1 MPTIVCYGDSN
12 THGYDA
18 ATGGRFARSVR
29 WPGVLA
35 AELGGTADVI
45 EEGLNGR
52 TTIWDDPY
60 LDGRNGRAYLLPCLR
75 SHAPVDV
82 LVLMLGTNDLKSIF
96 GRSAAEIA
104 AGAGALVELAL
115 LSGTGPRGQ
124 SAARAARGAAAPG
137 RAHGDLRAVGLRRGA
152 RQEPAVRGPVPD
164 RRGAQGRGVPRRGA
178 AWRRWTRPTAS
189 TSRRPG
195 MRRWGGRSPRP
206 YEGSCEGRRAAWS
219 RARPAR
225 AVAAA
230 LPHHDGGPRGPAVE
244 AGGDRRGARRSRPTG
259 SRGGVRDGRPVR
271 GQHRLSQ
278 RRRDLP
284 SGRQPDPPRLGDPPA
299 HSVRRG
305 HGGPGRDPG
314 RVEGRPGSSRHAP
327 AGSGSPRRSLRG
339 PEGRVQARGCRRCLR
354 ARPSAHRA
362 TGTSS
367 TCPDRPDPA
376 QRRSGMRSPTSF
388 GSAGRR
394 APLTGRRG

>member
-115 LSGTGPRGQ
+115 LSGTGPEGSRPRVLLVAPPLLGGRTAT
-124 SAARAARGAAAPG
+124 SELWGFGEARARSQQFAALYRTVAELKGVAFLDAGPVAAVDPADGVHLTPVGHASLG
-137 RAHGDLRAVGLRRGA
+137 RAVA
-152 RQEPAVRGPVPD
+152 EAVRG
-164 RRGAQGRGVPRRGA
+164 
-178 AWRRWTRPTAS
+178 
-189 TSRRPG
+189 
-195 MRRWGGRSPRP
+195 
-206 YEGSCEGRRAAWS
+206 
-219 RARPAR
+219 
-225 AVAAA
+225 
-230 LPHHDGGPRGPAVE
+230 L
-244 AGGDRRGARRSRPTG
+244 
-259 SRGGVRDGRPVR
+259 
-271 GQHRLSQ
+271 L
-278 RRRDLP
+278 
-284 SGRQPDPPRLGDPPA
+284 
-299 HSVRRG
+299 
-305 HGGPGRDPG
+305 
-314 RVEGRPGSSRHAP
+314 
-327 AGSGSPRRSLRG
+327 
-339 PEGRVQARGCRRCLR
+339 
-354 ARPSAHRA
+354 
-362 TGTSS
+362 
-367 TCPDRPDPA
+367 
-376 QRRSGMRSPTSF
+376 
-388 GSAGRR
+388 
-394 APLTGRRG
+394 